1 MLKATIDFQIKQ
13 SSGDQIKLPFT
24 IEKAMIAETSF
35 QVKIAAMHQ
44 QNQSE
49 NAKEQNEVLF
59 ERFKI
64 EDEIFFEFGIEIEH
78 FVMLRHE
85 QMNKEGE

>member
-1 MLKATIDFQIKQ
+1 
-13 SSGDQIKLPFT
+13 
-24 IEKAMIAETSF
+24 MIAETSF

-44 QNQSE
+44 KNQSE
-49 NAKEQNEVLF
+49 NAKDQIEVLF

-64 EDEIFFEFGIEIEH
+64 EDEIFFEFGIEVEH

-85 QMNKEGE
+85 QINLEEGESNISLESDGEQEELVKEALKKFEE